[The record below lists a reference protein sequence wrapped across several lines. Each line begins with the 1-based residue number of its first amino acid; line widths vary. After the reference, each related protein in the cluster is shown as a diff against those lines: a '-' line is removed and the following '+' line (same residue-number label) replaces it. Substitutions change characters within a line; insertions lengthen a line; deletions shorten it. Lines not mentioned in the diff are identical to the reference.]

1 MDIGRNFFAAARD
14 FLRCKRGNIAM
25 IFGVAL
31 VPLMIGAGA
40 GLDFARAMM
49 VRQQM
54 AEALDA
60 AALAVGSTQGL
71 DSTAAQDLAT
81 KYFNANYTVDPDQ
94 YGHVTIDPP
103 TYDAKGSI
111 TLTAKNNMPT
121 VLMKLINITTVPV
134 STTSTVVW
142 GQTKLWVALV
152 LDNSGSM
159 NNGDASGSKMSALQS
174 ASHQLLTVLQNA
186 AHTPGDVKV
195 GIVPFSRSVNMGYSA
210 FVNSAFIDWGEWDAP
225 PANIASI
232 ASGVG
237 PGSSCPFTSTSQGFR
252 CTTGSANGSSSTN
265 TVPSSGLICPGIDNG
280 TVNTAHN
287 GRYYNGCWD
296 SVPTQTLNT
305 TTTDSTPTTNTVTC
319 TQVDSNPVT
328 CNSGSN
334 STGSTTHGTPT
345 TTTTAGYSGDST
357 SSSSSSSSTPTTES
371 SHTCVTKKGKTTCTW
386 TLTTVTTT
394 VTTTLTKTGA
404 APYTH
409 TWTANS
415 HSSWGGCVT
424 DRQRST
430 GTPAA
435 QTMTVSGLRTAP
447 AMDYDTSNTQP
458 SSGDSLFPAENP
470 SSCLP
475 ATVTT
480 LSYDW
485 TALGASIDAMSPHDS
500 TNQAIG
506 VEHGWQMITTGA
518 PYGTPTLPANTT
530 RYIIML
536 SDGLNTRDRWW
547 GDGSTEGTTQ
557 DGYIDQR
564 EKDTCDHAKADGVII
579 YTIYVNVG
587 NVGGAGNSAPLSY
600 CASDS
605 SKYFA
610 LTSNSAVVTTFNQI
624 AQEITNVRVSM

>member
-1 MDIGRNFFAAARD
+1 
-14 FLRCKRGNIAM
+14 M

-40 GLDFARAMM
+40 GLDFVRAMM

-60 AALAVGSTQGL
+60 AALAVGSTPGL
-71 DSTAAQDLAT
+71 DAAKAQDLAQ
-81 KYFNANYTVDPDQ
+81 KYFDANYTVDKTQ
-94 YGHVTIDPP
+94 YGTVTIDPP
-103 TYDAKGSI
+103 VYDAKGSI

-121 VLMKLINITTVPV
+121 VLMKIVNINDISL

-159 NNGDASGSKMSALQS
+159 SQGDASGSKMSALQS

-210 FVNSAFIDWGEWDAP
+210 FVSSAFIDWGEWDAP

-232 ASGVG
+232 SGSVG
-237 PGSSCPFTSTSQGFR
+237 PGSPCPFTSGSQGFR

-265 TVPSSGLICPGIDNG
+265 TVPASGLICPGIDNG

-296 SVPTQTLNT
+296 SVPTQTLT
-305 TTTDSTPTTNTVTC
+305 TTTPVSTPTTLTQTC

-328 CNSGSN
+328 CNTGST
-334 STGSTTHGTPT
+334 STGSATTGTVT
-345 TTTTAGYSGDST
+345 TATTAGYTGDSTTSST
-357 SSSSSSSSTPTTES
+357 SSSTAAPTDG
-371 SHTCVTKKGKTTCTW
+371 SHSCSTKKGKTTCTW
-386 TLTTVTTT
+386 TRTTVTTT
-394 VTTTLTKTGA
+394 TTTTVVKTGA
-404 APYTH
+404 APYSH

-470 SSCLP
+470 SACVP
-475 ATVTT
+475 ATITT

-485 TALGASIDAMSPHDS
+485 TALATNIDAMTPHDS

-506 VEHGWQMITTGA
+506 VEHGWQMITMGA
-518 PYGTPTLPANTT
+518 PYSTPALPANTT
-530 RYIIML
+530 RYIILL

-587 NVGGAGNSAPLSY
+587 NVGGAGNSAPLQY
-600 CASDS
+600 CATDS

-610 LTSNSAVVTTFNQI
+610 LTSTSAVITTFNQI
-624 AQEITNVRVSM
+624 AQQITNVRVSM